1 MAYKWLLMAFK
12 SKTLKKVKQLT
23 GQIPNS
29 MEKKKNQTFLICHW
43 KCMRFG
49 ADFKI
54 VKYLPVRE
62 YMCKHGKGE
71 YKYPSRSDSLTV
83 KCMFNLLCQ

>member
-1 MAYKWLLMAFK
+1 MAFK
-12 SKTLKKVKQLT
+12 SKTLKRSKQLT
-23 GQIPNS
+23 GEIPNS
-29 MEKKKNQTFLICHW
+29 MKKKKNQTFLICYW

-49 ADFKI
+49 ADFKT

-71 YKYPSRSDSLTV
+71 YNIPHALI
-83 KCMFNLLCQ
+83 L